1 MRDQARNAAFCTSG
15 TGDRRRRRALVELKL
30 LREPA
35 AIDAAVARRAK
46 CTRAQVSRVR
56 TDLVHSGQLRSRAPA
71 DP

>member
-1 MRDQARNAAFCTSG
+1 MRDQATNAAFCTSG
-15 TGDRRRRRALVELKL
+15 PGDQRRRRALVEFEL

-35 AIDAAVARRAK
+35 ANDAEFARRAK
-46 CTRAQVSRVR
+46 CTRAQVSSGR